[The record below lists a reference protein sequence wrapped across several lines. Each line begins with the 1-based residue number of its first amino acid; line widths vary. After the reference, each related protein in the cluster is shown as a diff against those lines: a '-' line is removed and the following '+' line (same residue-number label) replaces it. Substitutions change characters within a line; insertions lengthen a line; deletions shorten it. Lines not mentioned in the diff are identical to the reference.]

1 MKSVIKYRIIEP
13 INEKVVKRKASNG
26 IFPLK
31 IRNIRNIETV
41 SNKNAVLFFIHY
53 SVFLGFLFALYVVN
67 MRKANN
73 AALTAKLKKS
83 FCMRSKADTGKSF

>member
-1 MKSVIKYRIIEP
+1 MKNAIRYRITDIK
-13 INEKVVKRKASNG
+13 NAVAVKRKASNG
-26 IFPLK
+26 ILLLK
-31 IRNIRNIETV
+31 IRNIRNIDIV
-41 SNKNAVLFFIHY
+41 SIRNAVVFFIHY